1 MARAKHNTGMIK
13 GNLVFDVVAKTILLL
28 LTAFCLFPF
37 ILMIIGS
44 FSDNATVLREGYSF
58 LPSKLSTAAYE
69 IMFLFP
75 NRIISAYRVTVTVTI
90 CGSLFGVFCISMAGY
105 VLMRTDLRSRNTIS
119 FLIYFTSIF
128 QGGLIPWYILI
139 TNYLKLSDSLLAL
152 ILPSLMNPFLIIL
165 MRNFMK
171 QFIPMELIESAK
183 IDGANDILIFF
194 RIVFQLATPG
204 IATVG
209 LFLALGYWNEW
220 YMSMLYMRT
229 PTNYSLQFYLYNM
242 LNAAKAL
249 AELAAQGGSVNLSA
263 DLPSETTKLAM
274 AVVATGP
281 VIMVYPFIQRYFVSG
296 LTIGAVKG

>member
-1 MARAKHNTGMIK
+1 
-13 GNLVFDVVAKTILLL
+13 
-28 LTAFCLFPF
+28 
-37 ILMIIGS
+37 
-44 FSDNATVLREGYSF
+44 
-58 LPSKLSTAAYE
+58 
-69 IMFLFP
+69 
-75 NRIISAYRVTVTVTI
+75 
-90 CGSLFGVFCISMAGY
+90 
-105 VLMRTDLRSRNTIS
+105 
-119 FLIYFTSIF
+119 
-128 QGGLIPWYILI
+128 
-139 TNYLKLSDSLLAL
+139 LSDSLLAL
-152 ILPSLMNPFLIIL
+152 IVPSLMNPFLIIL

-194 RIVFQLATPG
+194 KIVFWLATPG

-220 YMSMLYMRT
+220 YMSMLFMRT

-249 AELAAQGGSVNLSA
+249 AELAAQGGSVNLGTE
-263 DLPSETTKLAM
+263 LPSETTKLAM

-281 VIMVYPFIQRYFVSG
+281 IIMVYPFIQRYFVSG

>member
-1 MARAKHNTGMIK
+1 MRFK
-13 GNLVFDVVAKTILLL
+13 GNAGTISGYAVFNIVSKTVLVL
-28 LTAFCLFPF
+28 LTLFCLFPF
-37 ILMIIGS
+37 VLLVVGS

-58 LPSKLSTAAYE
+58 FPSKLSTAAYE
-69 IMFLFP
+69 IMFLYP
-75 NRIISAYRVTVTVTI
+75 HRIVSAYRVTITVTL
-90 CGSLFGVFCISMAGY
+90 CGSLLGVFMISMSGY
-105 VLMRTDLRSRNTIS
+105 VLMRTDFRSRNTIS

-139 TNYLKLSDSLLAL
+139 TNYLKLSDNLLAL

-194 RIVFQLATPG
+194 RIVFWLATPG
-204 IATVG
+204 IATVA

-220 YMSMLYMRT
+220 YMSMLFMRT
-229 PTNYSLQFYLYNM
+229 PTKYSLQFYLYNM

-263 DLPSETTKLAM
+263 ELPSETTKLAM

-281 VIMVYPFIQRYFVSG
+281 IIMVYPFIQRYFVSG

>member
-1 MARAKHNTGMIK
+1 MRFQGSEGVISGYM
-13 GNLVFDVVAKTILLL
+13 VFNIVAKAVLVL
-28 LTAFCLFPF
+28 LTLFCLFPF
-37 ILMIIGS
+37 MLLIIGS

-58 LPSKLSTAAYE
+58 FPSKLSTSAYE

-75 NRIISAYRVTVTVTI
+75 NRIISAYRVTVTVTL
-90 CGSLFGVFCISMAGY
+90 CGSLIGVFIISMSGY

-139 TNYLKLSDSLLAL
+139 TNYLKLSDKLLAL

-183 IDGANDILIFF
+183 IDGANDLLIFF
-194 RIVFQLATPG
+194 KIVFWLATPG
-204 IATVG
+204 IATVA

-220 YMSMLYMRT
+220 YMSMLFMRT
-229 PTNYSLQFYLYNM
+229 PTKYSLQFYLYNM

-281 VIMVYPFIQRYFVSG
+281 IIMVYPFIQRYFVSG